1 MRKLF
6 YRTRCISFLL
16 VFFLMFAFIACKQNQ
31 GATTNTHGSQENP
44 DNPVNQ
50 VKKEL
55 DFNVGDGIKFKMLLI
70 PGCKA
75 QRIGIEKSS
84 IAPLRFITLSPFYM
98 AETEVTQE
106 LYQKVMGKNPSNFTD
121 SSLEEGEVQTKRPVE
136 TVSWLDAVEFCNK
149 LTELVFRKEECVYD
163 IGGGPAAKDGVGII
177 RDKDGKITRKGFR
190 LPTESEWEWASRG
203 GVYQTPQYIGPVLPA
218 EDFDDLGEPGTE
230 AYNKKS
236 LELAKKCKKLIHNY
250 GWLVDKAGGKTHQV
264 KLKKPNGYKLYDMA
278 GNVSEW
284 CWDTYFVNIADD
296 YKYPDYIRLEQPVP
310 EDIVLVD
317 YFGPTLPSPNSAVLL
332 KGGSFFYPP
341 VPKNAADSFIIHAS
355 CDYRFGTS
363 SNSTANWLGFRMV
376 CGEIKGK

>member
-1 MRKLF
+1 MRKFF

-31 GATTNTHGSQENP
+31 GATTDTHGSQENP
-44 DNPVNQ
+44 ANQ

-55 DFNVGDGIKFKMLLI
+55 DFNAGDGIKFKMLLI

-75 QRIGIEKSS
+75 QRIGVEKYSDS
-84 IAPLRFITLSPFYM
+84 PLRFITLSPFYM

-149 LTELVFRKEECVYD
+149 LTELVYGKEECVYD
-163 IGGGPAAKDGVGII
+163 IGGCPAVKDGVGIV
-177 RDKDGKITRKGFR
+177 RDKNGKITRKGFR

-203 GVYQTPQYIGPVLPA
+203 GVYQYPQYIGPILPS

-236 LELAKKCKKLIHNY
+236 LELSAKCKKLVHDY
-250 GWLVDKAGGKTHQV
+250 AWLGDKAGGKTHQV
-264 KLKKPNGYKLYDMA
+264 KLKRPNKYKLYDMG

-284 CWDTYFVNIADD
+284 CWDTWSDIGGK

-317 YFGPTLPSPNSAVLL
+317 YFGPTPTESNSTNVF
-332 KGGSFFYPP
+332 KGGDFFYPDKT
-341 VPKNAADSFIIHAS
+341 VGNLFIARARCEYRAGASTNATHKF
-355 CDYRFGTS
+355 
-363 SNSTANWLGFRMV
+363 LGFRMV
-376 CGEIKGK
+376 CGEITGK

>member
-31 GATTNTHGSQENP
+31 GATTDTHGSQENP
-44 DNPVNQ
+44 DNPANQ

-75 QRIGIEKSS
+75 QRIGVEKSAS
-84 IAPLRFITLSPFYM
+84 SPLRFITLSPFYM

-163 IGGGPAAKDGVGII
+163 IGGGLAAKDGVGIV

-203 GVYQTPQYIGPVLPA
+203 GVYQDPQYIGPVLPA

-230 AYNKKS
+230 AYNKKN
-236 LELAKKCKKLIHNY
+236 LELAKKCKELVHSY
-250 GWLVDKAGGKTHQV
+250 AWLGDKAGGKTHQV
-264 KLKKPNGYKLYDMA
+264 KLKKPNKYKLYDMG
-278 GNVSEW
+278 GNVYEW
-284 CWDTYFVNIADD
+284 CWDTFFPDISND

-317 YFGPTLPSPNSAVLL
+317 YFGPTPKAPNSENVF
-332 KGGSFFYPP
+332 KGGSFYYLSK
-341 VPKNAADSFIIHAS
+341 PKNLASLFIPHAK
-355 CDYRFGTS
+355 CDYRGGSSANATS
-363 SNSTANWLGFRMV
+363 NFLGFRIA
-376 CGEIKGK
+376 CGEITGK